1 MMNSEEKEDGFTL
14 IELVTVVA
22 VLGILT
28 AIAIMSYG
36 AIQQTAKD
44 RVTLAAAKDG
54 YTVVK
59 QAIVNGEF
67 KVTDT
72 IRLNQPGS
80 PLESLNAQSD
90 NILLQYVE
98 NTVDGVAGSC
108 VIGLYL
114 DKKPETPYDVLSPS
128 NDPGWQ
134 DYSSLQLAGDSCP
147 NI

>member
-1 MMNSEEKEDGFTL
+1 MLNSEENEEGFTL

-22 VLGILT
+22 ILGILT
-28 AIAIMSYG
+28 AIAIASYG

-59 QAIVNGEF
+59 QAIINGEF
-67 KVTDT
+67 KVTDS

-80 PLESLNAQSD
+80 PLESLNNGSE

-114 DKKPETPYDVLSPS
+114 NEKPDTPFDVLSPT

-134 DYSSLQLAGDSCP
+134 NYSSVQLAGDSCP